1 MIRTTALALLALAG
15 LFCAPATAGEP
26 LAACWRAED
35 LAARPGEAR
44 AVKGAPGST
53 VAMPDTAADTAARAP
68 ILGTVRRV
76 ELPAGEKLVAL
87 TFDLC
92 ETAGEI
98 AGYDGGV
105 VEALRAADARATF
118 FAGGHWMATHPERFA
133 QLVADPRFEIGTHSW
148 SHRNLR
154 KLAADRLAG
163 EIRAPLAT
171 YAAAREALAAR
182 QCAAGLDLGH
192 APQRPRLFRFP
203 FGVCNPAALEA
214 VAEAGL
220 VAVQWDVV
228 SGDPAPG
235 QSADAIVRGVLAA
248 VQPGSIVVA
257 HANGRGVH
265 TAEAL
270 PRLIEGLRK
279 KGYRLVT
286 VGELLAAGTPVVADT
301 CYELKPGDN
310 ARYDKPATADGRP
323 LAGDARP
330 GAASEPTGARKP

>member
-1 MIRTTALALLALAG
+1 
-15 LFCAPATAGEP
+15 
-26 LAACWRAED
+26 
-35 LAARPGEAR
+35 
-44 AVKGAPGST
+44 
-53 VAMPDTAADTAARAP
+53 
-68 ILGTVRRV
+68 
-76 ELPAGEKLVAL
+76 
-87 TFDLC
+87 
-92 ETAGEI
+92 
-98 AGYDGGV
+98 
-105 VEALRAADARATF
+105 F